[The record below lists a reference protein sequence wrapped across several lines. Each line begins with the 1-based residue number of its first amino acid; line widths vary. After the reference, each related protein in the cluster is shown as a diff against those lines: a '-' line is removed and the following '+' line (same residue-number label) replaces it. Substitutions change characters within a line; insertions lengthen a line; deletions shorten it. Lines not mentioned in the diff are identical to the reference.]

1 MSASDRNRE
10 AIAALHAA
18 AAETL
23 SREALFALLAED
35 VEWSAL
41 GDPDLMPW
49 AGTHR
54 GHDGVA
60 RWLYV
65 LNSAL
70 QYESFELLELY
81 ADGDVVIEVVRAEG
95 YARETGKRFAS
106 DVVRIFTFRGDEV
119 SRVRSFY
126 DTGAYLAALGKVA
139 APAGIGDE

>member
-18 AAETL
+18 AAGTL

-41 GDPDLMPW
+41 GDPELMPW
-49 AGTHR
+49 AGSHR
-54 GHDGVA
+54 GHAGVA
-60 RWLYV
+60 RWLHV

-139 APAGIGDE
+139 APADIGDE